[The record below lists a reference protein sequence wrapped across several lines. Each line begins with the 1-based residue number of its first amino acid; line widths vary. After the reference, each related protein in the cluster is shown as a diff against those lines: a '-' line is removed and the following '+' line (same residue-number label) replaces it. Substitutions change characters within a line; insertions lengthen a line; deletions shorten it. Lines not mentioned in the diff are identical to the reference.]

1 MRGVPDAG
9 EEAEA
14 DLLEAACQSIEC
26 NAIII
31 IIILN
36 YEDDNNNMGPPY
48 CAGTHLKEAS
58 PIDWPSPPSPSQSS
72 G

>member
-1 MRGVPDAG
+1 MMMASVPCPIIIIIIIIIIIWGGGTHLQRPAQQPLVGGVPDAG

-14 DLLEAACQSIEC
+14 DLLE
-26 NAIII
+26 
-31 IIILN
+31 
-36 YEDDNNNMGPPY
+36 
-48 CAGTHLKEAS
+48 EAR